1 MIQKNCYYT
10 LEETA
15 TMLSVSPATVR
26 NWIKHDYL
34 RPSGH
39 SSNIMFGYEEVRH
52 LHDKIRSGRISR
64 CASRANKVKS
74 RRLFIPE
81 EYLQDRSG
89 RRQIEKAVSDITDQE
104 IDIDRAFFVLV
115 LSRLFAEELS
125 AGHDMSRF
133 IKDGFQIPE
142 KSHLSRELKGWY
154 EELGR
159 FRISKE
165 YNTLLGVE
173 LPRQRDILGLMYQSL
188 LREGEKAA
196 SGSYYTP
203 DHIVNE
209 IASMASGNVRV
220 LDPCCGTGQFL
231 LAFAE
236 KTGNPETLYGTDIDG
251 LAVRIARINLMLAF
265 RDRDFEPQVYR
276 SNFLL
281 DSSFVGTEDKLFDMI
296 ATNPPWGLHYSRQE
310 LDHLKNLHPEIRS
323 FESFSYTL
331 KKSIEMLRVRGR
343 LSFILPESILHVK
356 VHSDIRNYIL
366 ASTRIERIM
375 SLGRV
380 FKNVFTPVI
389 RLDLI
394 KGGSNGRLVNISGG
408 KIHAVDQMRFMKN
421 AGFVFDINVKR
432 RDARILEKIYGPRHT
447 TLAGQA
453 DWALGIVTGNNRKY
467 LRSEMADPE
476 YEPIYKG
483 RDVSPYFLGAPSCY
497 IKFTPD
503 VFQQSAPEHKY
514 RAREKLIYRFISNK
528 VILAYDNRGFLTLN
542 SANIMIPR
550 ADHYPIKAVLALFN
564 SSLYQFIFQ
573 KKFSSIKVLRSHLE
587 QFPLPLWNN
596 ADMGCLISL
605 VDGVIDRRVSPE
617 EVDTFVM
624 NAFGLTD
631 GEQMQVLRSISKK

>member
-1 MIQKNCYYT
+1 
-10 LEETA
+10 
-15 TMLSVSPATVR
+15 MLSVSPATVR
-26 NWIKHDYL
+26 NWIRHDYL
-34 RPSGH
+34 RPYRRSTG
-39 SSNIMFGYEEVRH
+39 IMFGYEEVH
-52 LHDKIRSGRISR
+52 NLHDKIRSGWITR

-74 RRLFIPE
+74 RRSFIPE
-81 EYLQDRSG
+81 EYLLDRSG
-89 RRQIEKAVSDITDQE
+89 RSKIEKAVSYITDRG
-104 IDIDRAFFVLV
+104 IDFNRAFFVLV
-115 LSRLFAEELS
+115 LNRLFAEDLA
-125 AGHDMSRF
+125 AGQDMSRF
-133 IKDGFQIPE
+133 IRDGFKIPQ
-142 KSHLSRELKGWY
+142 KKLLSRELSCWH

-165 YNTLLGVE
+165 YNSLLGIE

-188 LREGEKAA
+188 LREGDKVA

-209 IASMASGNVRV
+209 IASMASGSTRV

-236 KTGNPETLYGTDIDG
+236 KTGDPAVLYGTDIDH

-265 RDRDFEPQVYR
+265 RDIDFEPQVYR

-281 DSSFVGTEDKLFDMI
+281 ENSFAGNEDGRFDMI

-310 LDHLKNLHPEIRS
+310 LDHLQVCHPEIKS
-323 FESFSYTL
+323 FESFSFML
-331 KKSIEMLRVRGR
+331 KKSIELLRVGGR
-343 LSFILPESILHVK
+343 LSFILPESILNVHA
-356 VHSDIRNYIL
+356 HSDIRNYIL
-366 ASTRIERIM
+366 ASTRIERIIH
-375 SLGRV
+375 LGRV

-389 RLDLI
+389 RLDLV
-394 KGGSNGRLVNISGG
+394 KGGGTGRLIYVSGRKVNSI
-408 KIHAVDQMRFMKN
+408 DQTRFVNN
-421 AGFVFDINVKR
+421 AGFVFDINIEK
-432 RDARILEKIYGPRHT
+432 RDARILEKTYGPKHT

-467 LRSEMADPE
+467 LRADMAGAG
-476 YEPIYKG
+476 YEPICKG
-483 RDVSPYFLGAPSCY
+483 RDVAHYFLGEPSSF

-514 RAREKLIYRFISNK
+514 RTAEKLIYRFISNRL
-528 VILAYDNRGFLTLN
+528 IFAYDNHGLLTLN

-550 ADHYPIKAVLALFN
+550 REHYPIKAVLALFN

-587 QFPLPLWNN
+587 QLPLPLWS
-596 ADMGCLISL
+596 GSEIESLISL
-605 VDGVIDRRVSPE
+605 ADGVLDRRVALE
-617 EVDTFVM
+617 EVDRFVM

-631 GEQMQVLRSISKK
+631 GEQMYVLRSISKK